1 MMTFLSWT
9 LGLLALV
16 IIAFFLVGPDRV
28 WQTFTGP
35 ADMGAQTLETLT
47 RTGKPNDA
55 LIGPAD
61 ALPLTP
67 DAGTPVFAVPAQ
79 ELFAQLIARVEA
91 TGTVT
96 WAEQN
101 DEQLYARAL
110 TFSSLMRF
118 PDTNHIWVV
127 PLDETHA
134 TLVLYAAAKLGQ
146 SDLGKNRER
155 LDGWLDLLSDLPR

>member
-1 MMTFLSWT
+1 MTYLIWI
-9 LGLLALV
+9 LGLLVAAT
-16 IIAFFLVGPDRV
+16 IAFFLVGPERV
-28 WQTFTGP
+28 WQATNGP
-35 ADMGAQTLETLT
+35 ADMGPMTLETLV

-61 ALPLTP
+61 ALPMTP
-67 DAGTPVFAVPAQ
+67 DANAPVFAVPAD
-79 ELFAQLIARVEA
+79 ELFGQIIAQVEA

-96 WAEQN
+96 WVEQN
-101 DEQLYARAL
+101 DAALYARAL

-118 PDTNHIWVV
+118 PDTNHIWVLPV
-127 PLDETHA
+127 DETHA

-155 LDGWLDLLSDLPR
+155 LDAWLDLLSDVPR

>member
-1 MMTFLSWT
+1 MTLLTWII
-9 LGLLALV
+9 GLLIVA
-16 IIAFFLVGPDRV
+16 IIAFFLVGPDRI
-28 WQTFTGP
+28 WKATSGP
-35 ADMGAQTLETLT
+35 SDLGAMTLETLA

-61 ALPLTP
+61 ALPLSP
-67 DAGTPVFAVPAQ
+67 DAQTPVFAVTA
-79 ELFAQLIARVEA
+79 EQLYRQIIARIDA

-96 WAEQN
+96 WANQN
-101 DEQLYARAL
+101 EEALYARAL

-118 PDTNHIWVV
+118 PDTNHIWVLPV
-127 PLDETHA
+127 DETHA

-155 LDGWLDLLSDLPR
+155 LDSWLSLLADLPR